1 MKPVAVFRAA
11 VILVA
16 AAAALALLAS
26 GPGYR
31 FDLWPFRTGI
41 GLVRWSGYLGV
52 AGMLLAIA
60 GLAVPRLRARSL
72 AVALVVSGAVAAT
85 TGYWAQRA
93 ATLPRIHDIST
104 DTENPPQLAATLLL
118 RSAAENSAVYG
129 GAALAAEQKRAYP
142 DIAPLLLPEPPRAAF
157 ERVQRAA
164 GEMGWRIVA
173 ADPPGGRLEAIDR
186 TLWFGFQDDIVVR
199 ISAAEG
205 GSRVDVRSVSRV
217 GRSDI
222 GTNARRVRSFL
233 ARLRD

>member
-11 VILVA
+11 VILLA

-31 FDLWPFRTGI
+31 LGAWPFRTGI
-41 GLVRWSGYLGV
+41 GLIRWSAYLGV
-52 AGMLLAIA
+52 AGMALAIV

-72 AVALVVSGAVAAT
+72 AVALAVAVAVAGI

-93 ATLPRIHDIST
+93 ATSPRINDIST
-104 DTENPPQLAATLLL
+104 DTETPPQLAATLPL
-118 RSAAENSAVYG
+118 RSGAENSAVYG
-129 GAALAAEQKRAYP
+129 GEKIAAEQKRAYP
-142 DIAPLLLPEPPRAAF
+142 DIAPLILAEPPRAAF

-173 ADPPGGRLEAIDR
+173 ADPPGGRLEATDR

-199 ISAAEG
+199 ITAAQG

-217 GRSDI
+217 GRNDI
-222 GTNARRVRSFL
+222 GTNARRVRAFL
-233 ARLRD
+233 ARIRD